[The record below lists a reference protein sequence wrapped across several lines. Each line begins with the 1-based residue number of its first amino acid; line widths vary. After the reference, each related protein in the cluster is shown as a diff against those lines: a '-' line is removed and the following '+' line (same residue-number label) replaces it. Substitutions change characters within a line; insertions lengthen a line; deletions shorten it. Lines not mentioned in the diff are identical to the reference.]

1 MISIQNEPI
10 SATGRLV
17 RPVLATL
24 AALVVQFGTLGCV
37 HIPLFEEKKTEDKE
51 EASVQVEEPKPVLPM
66 EPQEFPPAKAKR
78 WEWQGD
84 GRQVTHI
91 WIDVDSQKARFYEG
105 TEQVGW
111 TYVASGLKSHPT
123 PVGHFEVTGKEKTK
137 QSNLYGKIYN
147 AQGQVVVSDAKRG
160 RHRVP
165 EGGRFAGAKMPY
177 FLRLTNDGVGLH
189 AGPIPR
195 PGRPASHGCIRMPE
209 PLASRLFTQVKIG
222 TPVTITGSGPDY
234 GDYRS
239 RLAAKGPTKQ
249 EPAEGGLVEP
259 AGGGQPQL
267 GTALV
272 TEGNPA
278 APVRIQPATQVM
290 RQPAAQPQAVQSRVT
305 RAESVPTIK
314 KEPATQPPAEPPQL
328 QADQAAPTP
337 NPPIVES
344 DPAEAATESQTAE
357 APSVEP
363 KAAQD
368 QAHSAP
374 VEQLIPATPQ
384 ESAPPRPESP
394 PLEEVQPAQA
404 DQDKAAPP
412 AESAP
417 DSAAQAEPTLKAP
430 SQTGQ
435 DDTPAG

>member
-1 MISIQNEPI
+1 MRWPS
-10 SATGRLV
+10 
-17 RPVLATL
+17 
-24 AALVVQFGTLGCV
+24 LGCA
-37 HIPLFEEKKTEDKE
+37 LC
-51 EASVQVEEPKPVLPM
+51 LPM
-66 EPQEFPPAKAKR
+66 YWRKGPLRWRYRQAGMGPYGAWPFCAQHDVKQIKSAPWRKR
-78 WEWQGD
+78 
-84 GRQVTHI
+84 R
-91 WIDVDSQKARFYEG
+91 
-105 TEQVGW
+105 
-111 TYVASGLKSHPT
+111 
-123 PVGHFEVTGKEKTK
+123 
-137 QSNLYGKIYN
+137 
-147 AQGQVVVSDAKRG
+147 
-160 RHRVP
+160 
-165 EGGRFAGAKMPY
+165 RFAATSEIG
-177 FLRLTNDGVGLH
+177 R
-189 AGPIPR
+189 
-195 PGRPASHGCIRMPE
+195 GRPASHGCIRMPE

-259 AGGGQPQL
+259 AGRGQPQL

-272 TEGNPA
+272 TEGKPA

-314 KEPATQPPAEPPQL
+314 EEPATQPLAEPPQL

-344 DPAEAATESQTAE
+344 DPAEAATASQTAE

-368 QAHSAP
+368 QDLSAP
-374 VEQLIPATPQ
+374 VEQPIPATPQ

-394 PLEEVQPAQA
+394 PLEQVQPAQA

-417 DSAAQAEPTLKAP
+417 DGAAQAEPTLKAP